1 MAQPAKL
8 QELIDFR
15 SLRLP
20 TKLCDVLAE
29 AFWGHIG
36 TRSRRCVLTQWAHL
50 RVFERFAAETQ
61 ALGSGATVDHA
72 LLNRYI
78 EWLNRQCRANGE
90 PWLKSSRASTF
101 TTLRVL
107 LQWCQRCRPD
117 ALGEIE
123 FPFNPFPWRNRD
135 RRQRALLSAAQ
146 LRAILAACE
155 RDVAALRARRASAVQ
170 DRCRARAAHEDKCQ
184 SLGAFLEYLDQHF
197 GGILPVAKILSQR
210 GHYAARAALKRY
222 GGLQQVAPHLY
233 PTPATLLPYY
243 LMILI
248 HAAGNPEPIAELA
261 CNCLQSLPLM
271 SDRELLLWVKRRAS
285 AVQQRS
291 FRSADPFEPPS
302 LVREILAW
310 SHSLRQRA
318 PARLRERLFLFSG
331 MQGPGSL
338 STAEVK
344 HCVADFTARHSL
356 PHFSLASIRPSVLT
370 AFYRVSGNVRTVQ
383 AVANHVSVATTVG
396 YLQNSIV
403 RHEHRERIGALQTAF
418 LGHIRHPTA
427 MTPQARKRPRAA
439 PNPPASDTSP
449 GVTMFGF
456 DCKDPY
462 AGCAPGTRKGE
473 LCGHFMGCFTCPN
486 AVIPSDPQTLA
497 RLAQARDH
505 LRAAAE
511 HLHPARW
518 QALYAPGLRILEED
532 ILARFTTHELL
543 DAQRLRATLPAL
555 PPLR

>member
-1 MAQPAKL
+1 MAQSAKL
-8 QELIDFR
+8 QEMIDFR
-15 SLRLP
+15 SLGLP
-20 TKLCDVLAE
+20 TRLCDVLAE
-29 AFWGHIG
+29 AFWGHVG

-50 RVFERFAAETQ
+50 RVFGRFAAETQ
-61 ALGSGATVDHA
+61 AFGCGTPVDHA

-117 ALGEIE
+117 VLGEIE

-146 LRAILAACE
+146 LRAILVACE
-155 RDVAALRARRASAVQ
+155 RDIVELRARRKQGAE
-170 DRCRARAAHEDKCQ
+170 DRSRARAAHEEKCQ

-197 GGILPVAKILSQR
+197 GGILPVAKTLARR
-210 GHYAARAALKRY
+210 GHYAAREALKRY
-222 GGLQQVAPHLY
+222 GGLQQVAPYLY
-233 PTPATLLPYY
+233 PTPTTLLPYY
-243 LMILI
+243 LVILI
-248 HAAGNPEPIAELA
+248 HAAGNPEPITELA

-291 FRSADPFEPPS
+291 FRSADPFEPPA

-310 SHSLRQRA
+310 SHPLRQRA
-318 PARLRERLFLFSG
+318 PAALRQRLFLFSG
-331 MQGPGSL
+331 AHGLGTL

-344 HCVADFTARHSL
+344 QLAAVFAARHGL
-356 PHFSLASIRPSVLT
+356 PHISLAAIRPSVLT
-370 AFYRVSGNVRTVQ
+370 AFYRVSGNVRSVQ
-383 AVANHVSVATTVG
+383 AVANHASVATTVG
-396 YLQNSIV
+396 YLQNGIV

-427 MTPQARKRPRAA
+427 MAPQARKSPRAA
-439 PNPPASDTSP
+439 PPPPASDASP

-486 AVIPSDPQTLA
+486 AVIPSDPATLA
-497 RLAQARDH
+497 RLLQARDH

-518 QALYAPGLRILEED
+518 QALT
-532 ILARFTTHELL
+532 ARPAWYPTQGTG
-543 DAQRLRATLPAL
+543 TLPS
-555 PPLR
+555 PLC